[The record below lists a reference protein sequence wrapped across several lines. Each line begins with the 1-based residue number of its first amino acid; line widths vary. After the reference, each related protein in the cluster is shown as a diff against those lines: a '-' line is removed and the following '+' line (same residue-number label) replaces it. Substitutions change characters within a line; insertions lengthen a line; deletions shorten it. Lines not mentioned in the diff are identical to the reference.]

1 MIRSTAHLVLDG
13 HLVQG
18 ARPWRVR
25 KPRVNGIIT
34 RYESFDTRPPSDRL
48 RNSPDAYQNT
58 AGLCHGALP
67 GRQSADRRDQPMT
80 AIFRPRPTLI
90 FLLLLL
96 VLVFWLSLALGPVS
110 LPLGDTLL
118 GGMRLLGLPLDGG
131 DTQQAELILGQI
143 RLPRS
148 LLGIAVGS
156 VLALSG
162 VAMQGLFRNPLADP
176 GLVGVSGG
184 AALGAALAIVGGSL
198 LGGLP
203 PVIEPYLLSVCAF
216 AGGLIVTAVVYRF
229 GRRNGQTDV
238 ATMLLAGVAMTA
250 MAGAGVGLFTYL
262 ADDATLRTLT
272 FWNLGSLNGA
282 SYPRLWPL
290 LIVTLG
296 VALWLPRRAA
306 ALNALLLGESEA
318 RHLGFDIERIKLEL
332 VLCTALGVGAAVAA
346 AGLIGFIGLVV
357 PHLMRLLVGPDH
369 RVLLPASLLAGASL
383 LLLADLAARLLL
395 APAELPIGIVTALI
409 GAPFFL
415 YLLVR
420 GRS

>member
-1 MIRSTAHLVLDG
+1 MLA
-13 HLVQG
+13 
-18 ARPWRVR
+18 
-25 KPRVNGIIT
+25 
-34 RYESFDTRPPSDRL
+34 
-48 RNSPDAYQNT
+48 
-58 AGLCHGALP
+58 
-67 GRQSADRRDQPMT
+67 
-80 AIFRPRPTLI
+80 
-90 FLLLLL
+90 
-96 VLVFWLSLALGPVS
+96 FWLSLALGPVS

-118 GGMRLLGLPLDGG
+118 AALRLIGLPIDGEG
-131 DTQQAELILGQI
+131 LQQAELILGQI

-148 LLGIAVGS
+148 LLGLCVGI

-176 GLVGVSGG
+176 GLVGVAGG
-184 AALGAALAIVGGSL
+184 AALGAAIAIVGGSMV
-198 LGGLP
+198 GGLP
-203 PVIEPYLLSVCAF
+203 PALAPSLLSICAF
-216 AGGLIVTAVVYRF
+216 SGGLIVTAVVYRF
-229 GRRNGQTDV
+229 GRRDGQTNV
-238 ATMLLAGVAMTA
+238 ATMLLAGVALTA
-250 MAGAGVGLFTYL
+250 MSGAGVGLFTYL
-262 ADDATLRTLT
+262 ADDATLRSLT

-290 LIVTLG
+290 LLVTLG
-296 VALWLPRRAA
+296 VAIWLPRRAS

-318 RHLGFDIERIKLEL
+318 RHLGFNVERIKLEL

-357 PHLMRLLVGPDH
+357 PHLMRLLAGPDH

-383 LLLADLAARLLL
+383 LLLADLVARLVL

-420 GRS
+420 GRA